1 MRRFVALLIALVF
14 VSGLAAADEK
24 KSKDKIKKAE
34 IDLQRGNLG
43 GAEKNLRAAVQE
55 DPNSVEAHDSLG
67 RLYLMT
73 KRYSAAGKE
82 FTAAV
87 ELDNKFHTF
96 NDAQRRQL
104 NDDQGVSYALAGY
117 LDQARDMYLQAIAKD
132 PDYAMYNYNLAC
144 VYAELHDL
152 DSALPYL
159 KKSWDNRNT
168 LPSGMKYPD
177 PRTDNSFKP
186 YVSDPRFQA
195 AVRNIVQ

>member
-1 MRRFVALLIALVF
+1 MRRFVALLIAVLF
-14 VSGLAAADEK
+14 AAGLAVADEK
-24 KSKDKIKKAE
+24 KSKEKLKKADV
-34 IDLQRGNLG
+34 DLQRGNLA
-43 GAEKNLRAAVQE
+43 GAEKNLNDAIKE

-67 RLYLMT
+67 RLYLLT

-82 FTAAV
+82 FTAAIA
-87 ELDNKFHTF
+87 LDDKYHQYNAEH
-96 NDAQRRQL
+96 RRQL

-117 LDQARDMYLQAIAKD
+117 LDQARDMYLKAIATD

-152 DSALPYL
+152 NSALPYL

-177 PRTDNSFKP
+177 PRADNSFKP
-186 YVSDPRFQA
+186 YLNDPKFQE

>member
-1 MRRFVALLIALVF
+1 MRRFIVLLLAVLF
-14 VSGLAAADEK
+14 ATGLAVADEK
-24 KSKDKIKKAE
+24 KSRDKVKKADFE
-34 IDLQRGNLG
+34 LQRGNLA
-43 GAEKNLRAAVQE
+43 GAEKNLRDAIQE

-67 RLYLMT
+67 RLYMLT

-82 FTAAV
+82 FTAAI
-87 ELDNKFHTF
+87 ELDDKLHKY
-96 NDAQRRQL
+96 NDDQRRQL

-117 LDQARDMYLQAIAKD
+117 LDQARDMYLKALAKD

-152 DSALPYL
+152 NSAIPYL
-159 KKSWDNRNT
+159 KKSWENRST

-177 PRTDNSFKP
+177 PRADNSFKP
-186 YVSDPRFQA
+186 YLNDPTFQA